1 MPLLLKSFDKAVDAA
16 NHVIGVMEQNLDLI
30 DDPAVCFDI
39 DETLI
44 LNHPTEDDKFRR
56 NDPVANIYDW
66 AVAHGVKVYVITA
79 RPKIRSNAEWTQKI
93 LEKSGITNCE
103 KVYYEPEGMESGDA
117 KYAYR
122 KRIWEKHG
130 QCCMLSVG
138 DQWTDLLQMTAENK
152 EFTERVE
159 RNVYHVI
166 CGDTYSSIGLKLYD
180 YN

>member
-30 DDPAVCFDI
+30 DNPAVCFDI

-44 LNHPTEDDKFRR
+44 LNHPTEDDKFKR
-56 NDPVANIYDW
+56 NGPVAKIYDW
-66 AVAHGVKVYVITA
+66 AVANDVKVFIITA
-79 RPKIRSNAEWTQKI
+79 RPKIRSNAKWTEKI
-93 LEKSGITNCE
+93 LEKSRITKYE
-103 KVYYEPEGMESGDA
+103 KVYYEPEGVESGDA

-122 KRIWEKHG
+122 KRIWEEHG

-138 DQWTDLLQMTAENK
+138 DQWTDLLQMTTENK
-152 EFTERVE
+152 EFTKRVE

-166 CGDTYSSIGLKLYD
+166 CGDTYSSIGLKLHD